1 MSFDKKIVF
10 ATAMLAVVS
19 SAHAVVAPV
28 VNQPMS
34 SAHPAKVGVAPAV
47 DLSATKGAVQMPV
60 VAPVAASS
68 PLSSGTVIGP
78 GAVVSAPDLAGSGV
92 QGNVAVPLSAEQS
105 HLLLGQINEAARKKV
120 LSAIRASS
128 GGADMALGGGS
139 GPQVPAPILNQIPAT
154 MIPATIAPPR
164 ANPETMRPLPS
175 SRPMAG
181 DVAIVATMVDS
192 GSQETR
198 VMYSYN
204 GGVYSAALGQ
214 KMLNGATAK
223 SVHGLDVTLTDGKRT
238 WTVPVS
244 AQN

>member
-10 ATAMLAVVS
+10 ASALLALVS

-34 SAHPAKVGVAPAV
+34 AAHPAKVSVTPAV
-47 DLSATKGAVQMPV
+47 DLSATKGVVQMPV
-60 VAPVAASS
+60 AATAAASS
-68 PLSSGTVIGP
+68 PLSSGTVIGS
-78 GAVVSAPDLAGSGV
+78 GAVGSAPDPVGSGS
-92 QGNVAVPLSAEQS
+92 QGNVAAPLSAEQS

-120 LSAIRASS
+120 LSALRASS

-139 GPQVPAPILNQIPAT
+139 APQVPAPILNQIPAT
-154 MIPATIAPPR
+154 IALPR
-164 ANPETMRPLPS
+164 AMPETVRAVPP
-175 SRPMAG
+175 SRPMVA
-181 DVAIVATMVDS
+181 DVAIIATMVDS